1 MTTKTIPMTSRSRF
15 ASVSAQI
22 RAYGG
27 ATHRKVRAKAELVAV
42 RVSPAPS
49 ECCGHAAEGDAC
61 GCQDVA
67 TRLTFQIG
75 PLVRG
80 GKAQRKVIRGE
91 VTLVDGEFAALD
103 FSWPEEFSDNV
114 RAIIGRDFSRFHDV
128 EADIEAAVARKSA
141 AA

>member
-1 MTTKTIPMTSRSRF
+1 MAFTSLNRRSRF
-15 ASVSAQI
+15 TAFSAQM
-22 RAYGG
+22 RVYGG
-27 ATHRKVRAKAELVAV
+27 AFHRKVRAKAELVAV

-91 VTLVDGEFAALD
+91 VTLVDGKFAGLD
-103 FSWPEEFSDNV
+103 FSWPEEFSDSV
-114 RAIIGRDFSRFHDV
+114 RAIIGRDFSGLHDV
-128 EADIEAAVARKSA
+128 EADIEAAVARKA